1 MEPTDMLIVHGQQDF
16 ELHDQ
21 LNPIE
26 IKISDD
32 TFINRLKKYNRPT
45 YKFTPAGLLFP
56 ATIQNDTNQI
66 FVTCRELNKAKTA
79 LMNGKIL
86 NILGVINLDKINSWE
101 ENKRKINLGKCKF

>member
-1 MEPTDMLIVHGQQDF
+1 MRGQQDF
-16 ELHDQ
+16 EFHDQ

-26 IKISDD
+26 TKITDY
-32 TFINRLKKYNRPT
+32 TFINRLKKYKRPT
-45 YKFTPAGLLFP
+45 YKFTPVGLLFL

-79 LMNGKIL
+79 LINRKIL
-86 NILGVINLDKINSWE
+86 NILSVINLDKINSWE